1 MSETLI
7 LVLIIVLVLAIVSE
21 YGIDGAIRA
30 VMAGVALLLVA
41 RAFVPGCTS
50 CNDVAEKFNPLPS
63 SGHVNTGVQIPDR
76 FLDERRVNQ
85 QAINETKR
93 WERRHAISNLF
104 GPPAVL
110 EAERVDKPM
119 SKDAMKYFSMASG
132 EYGRDHQYMDEDTD
146 LAFAVESARRG
157 RMMKEQLANNIKATP
172 DTWKDIYEPELR
184 AAEEST
190 MLRI

>member
-1 MSETLI
+1 MSETLV

-41 RAFVPGCTS
+41 RAFVPVLE
-50 CNDVAEKFNPLPS
+50 NFNPLPS
-63 SGHVNTGVQIPDR
+63 SGHVNAGVQIPDR
-76 FLDERRVNQ
+76 FLDERRINQ

-190 MLRI
+190 MLRIWAWLRI

>member
-1 MSETLI
+1 MSETLV

-41 RAFVPGCTS
+41 RAFVPVLE
-50 CNDVAEKFNPLPS
+50 NFNPLPS
-63 SGHVNTGVQIPDR
+63 SGHVNAGVQIPDR
-76 FLDERRVNQ
+76 FLDERRINQ